1 MYISIVTYQLF
12 NLKQKHKCIEKPM
25 ENFPSYVSPAPKV
38 IYSHR
43 KQALDLKDTSRWP
56 DAHILNMNDSQLK
69 AFRHALTNQFSIIQ
83 GPPGTGKTHIGLE
96 ILTTLLRNTDE
107 QMLVICS
114 TNHALDQFLVGVLN
128 YTEDIVRMGQQSKNE
143 LLDRFNVK
151 LLMED
156 SVFDQRLKHC
166 FYKSKCEYA
175 ELMQRFQELQ
185 ARVESDGDKRP
196 VEKKMLE
203 IQVSSK
209 SPSPSLKTGSSPAA

>member
-1 MYISIVTYQLF
+1 
-12 NLKQKHKCIEKPM
+12 
-25 ENFPSYVSPAPKV
+25 
-38 IYSHR
+38 
-43 KQALDLKDTSRWP
+43 
-56 DAHILNMNDSQLK
+56 MNDSQLK
-69 AFRHALTNQFSIIQ
+69 AFGHALTNQFSIIQ

-151 LLMED
+151 LLMEE

-175 ELMQRFQELQ
+175 ELMQRFQDLQ
-185 ARVESDGDKRP
+185 AKIESDDDRRP

-203 IQVSSK
+203 IQVSSISFAVTNLDDRKK
-209 SPSPSLKTGSSPAA
+209 SGRIVISIDMFVVV